1 MEETEEIEYEELTEK
16 EEEMFCLE
24 AEFWEYQ
31 IWE

>member
-1 MEETEEIEYEELTEK
+1 MEEKEIYYNELAEREEEI
-16 EEEMFCLE
+16 FCLE